1 MLRGF
6 VTALRTLSVLPVPGR
21 DADNNASALPWFP
34 LVGCLLGLVVYGV
47 SVLCGRLPGGPWPE
61 GTAALLV
68 LVGIVLTRGFHL
80 DGLSDWA
87 DGFWA
92 SRNRDRILEIM
103 KDSAVGTFGTLALI
117 IVLMIKWVSLAR
129 LIASDRAVWIV
140 AAYIVSR
147 TIQVDLAA
155 TFSYARSGGG
165 TAAGFV
171 DGASFHHRAVS
182 LVLAVILL
190 AVVCGPTGIAV
201 LVPAWLVGRA
211 LGMWSRKRI
220 GGVTGDVLGA
230 ASELV
235 ETVILFVCASMGPT
249 LPAAW

>member
-1 MLRGF
+1 MLEVLPRGF
-6 VTALRTLSVLPVPGR
+6 VTAVRTLSVLPVPGR

-34 LVGCLLGLVVYGV
+34 LVGCLLGLVVYGI
-47 SVLCGRLPGGPWPE
+47 SVLCGAFPGGPWPE

-68 LVGIVLTRGFHL
+68 LVGIVLTRGLHL

-92 SRNRDRILEIM
+92 SRDRDRILEIM

-129 LIASDRAVWIV
+129 LITSDRAVWIV

-155 TFSYARSGGG
+155 TSLYARPGGG

-171 DGASFHHRAVS
+171 DGARFRHRAVS

-190 AVVCGPTGIAV
+190 AAVCGPTGIAA
-201 LVPAWLVGRA
+201 LVPAWLIGRA

-220 GGVTGDVLGA
+220 GGTTGDVLGA
-230 ASELV
+230 ASELA
-235 ETVILFVCASMGPT
+235 ETVILFVCASMG
-249 LPAAW
+249 